1 MIRFGFQSF
10 VDKTMIKPHFSI
22 NQTWNP
28 IHKQNQAI
36 FMSERRHDLDALRS
50 FAMLLGLG
58 LHASFSFFSAPWP
71 VHDSRQNIL
80 LGLVYVAIH
89 GFRMQLFFL
98 LSGFFTMLLF
108 RRRGIKSLLK
118 QRLARI
124 VVPLVVGCA
133 TIIPAFE
140 IISKAAIQINRQE
153 PLVASILSGQLD
165 SVRDQLKNKEIA
177 SSEDHI
183 FHYTMLEWAAMHGS
197 PETIDLL
204 VQAGIDVNRQN
215 SRGDTPL
222 HLSVYYG
229 RDLAVV
235 KLIELGADPRI
246 SNNSGDLPID
256 IRHTSADAAAETS
269 TLYGLPEMNP
279 EEVVRGREKI
289 AKLLDVRSAENN
301 TGSVQKIVRNYWS
314 FMASER
320 FRIGHGDW
328 SLHLFQTEL
337 LDHLWFLW
345 FLCWFVM
352 AFAIAEWFG
361 ILPGSDWRWVF
372 ILLSCIPQV
381 FMGGRFGPTFGP
393 DGSFSL
399 LPQPHMLAYYGCFF
413 FFGVA
418 TFDKDEIR
426 NHSNRAWPFLLLA
439 SIGLLLPAG
448 IIKIDNWTLAM
459 ILQPAYA
466 WAMSLG
472 MIGLFQRWFA
482 RPNPT
487 VTWLS
492 DASYWIYLTHLPL
505 VIVLQVM
512 IRDIPLPSFIKFISL
527 IMVTTLI
534 LLITYERF
542 VRYTLIGTMLNG
554 PRSKQNDQTQ
564 AISCK

>member
-1 MIRFGFQSF
+1 
-10 VDKTMIKPHFSI
+10 
-22 NQTWNP
+22 
-28 IHKQNQAI
+28 
-36 FMSERRHDLDALRS
+36 
-50 FAMLLGLG
+50 

-71 VHDSRQNIL
+71 VHDSRQNISI
-80 LGLVYVAIH
+80 GLVYVAIH

-108 RRRGIKSLLK
+108 RRRGMKSLLR

-124 VVPLVVGCA
+124 FLPLVVGCA
-133 TIIPAFE
+133 TIIPAFD
-140 IISKAAIQINRQE
+140 IISKAAIQINPQE
-153 PLVASILSGQLD
+153 PLVASILSGQME
-165 SVRDQLKNKEIA
+165 SVRDQLKSREIA
-177 SSEDHI
+177 QSEDHI

-197 PETIDLL
+197 QETIGLL
-204 VQAGIDVNRQN
+204 VEAGSDVNRQN

-229 RDLAVV
+229 RDLAVA
-235 KLIELGADPRI
+235 KLIELGADPTI
-246 SNNSGDLPID
+246 TNHSGDLPID
-256 IRHTSADAAAETS
+256 IRHTSVDAAAEIS
-269 TLYGLPEMNP
+269 TLFGLPEMNP
-279 EEVVRGREKI
+279 EEVVHGRENI
-289 AKLLDVRSAENN
+289 AKILDVHSAQKN
-301 TGSVQKIVRNYWS
+301 TVTVQKIVRNYWS

-320 FRIGHGDW
+320 FRIGHGHW
-328 SLHLFQTEL
+328 SLHLFQSNL

-352 AFAIAEWFG
+352 VFAMVEWFG
-361 ILPGSDWRWVF
+361 KLPGSDWRCFF
-372 ILLSCIPQV
+372 IPLSCIPQL

-393 DGSFSL
+393 DGTFSI

-418 TFDKDEIR
+418 TFDNNEIR
-426 NHSNRAWPFLLLA
+426 NHRNRAWPFLLLTG
-439 SIGLLLPAG
+439 ICLLLPAG
-448 IIKIDNWTLAM
+448 IIKIDSWMLSM

-534 LLITYERF
+534 LLMTYERF
-542 VRYTLIGTMLNG
+542 VRYSLIGTMLNG
-554 PRSKQNDQTQ
+554 PRSKQ
-564 AISCK
+564 K